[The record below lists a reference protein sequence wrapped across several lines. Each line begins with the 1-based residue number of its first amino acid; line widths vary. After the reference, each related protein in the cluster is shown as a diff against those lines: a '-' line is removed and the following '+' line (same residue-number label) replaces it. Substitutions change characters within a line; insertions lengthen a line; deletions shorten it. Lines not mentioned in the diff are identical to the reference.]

1 MVILPTPWLSF
12 CCLPLLCQWVEFENR
27 ICEWIILT
35 SFVNW
40 ITGSQILK
48 LNVSLTLKKRISY
61 GFGTT
66 WEWVHNYIIF
76 ICMNSSFYGMDV
88 SVLSFSFFLISIAAI
103 FHGLLFY
110 VDSWLFMSIF
120 FSVPVSCQWSQV
132 ILCSTV
138 TTFQSYLVTCLVRWK
153 RKQSQDKYRGRS

>member
-1 MVILPTPWLSF
+1 MIIFMLF
-12 CCLPLLCQWVEFENR
+12 MQ

-35 SFVNW
+35 SFVNR
-40 ITGSQILK
+40 ITGSQNLK
-48 LNVSLTLKKRISY
+48 ICFTHIEKRISY

-66 WEWVHNYIIF
+66 WEWVHNYIMF

-103 FHGLLFY
+103 FHGILFY
-110 VDSWLFMSIF
+110 VDNWISMSIF
-120 FSVPVSCQWSQV
+120 SSVPVSCQWSRV

-153 RKQSQDKYRGRS
+153 RRQSQDKYRGRS